1 MFQAQE
7 PVSVFLDSEIRE
19 PYLFLEGKNFR
30 ITGLWSVK
38 REWDLRLEMALGS
51 QLCVSSVR

>member
-30 ITGLWSVK
+30 ITDCGVWK
-38 REWDLRLEMALGS
+38 RNET
-51 QLCVSSVR
+51 

>member
-19 PYLFLEGKNFR
+19 PYLFLEGKNFQDN
-30 ITGLWSVK
+30 WNVECEK
-38 REWDLRLEMALGS
+38 E
-51 QLCVSSVR
+51 